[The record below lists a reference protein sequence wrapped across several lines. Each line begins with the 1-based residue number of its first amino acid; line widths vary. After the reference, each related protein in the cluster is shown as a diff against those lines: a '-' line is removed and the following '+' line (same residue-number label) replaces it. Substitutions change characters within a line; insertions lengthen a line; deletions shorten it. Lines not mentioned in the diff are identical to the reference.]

1 MYEKPNLYKHWDFT
15 LLDIIMLELCYF
27 VAYYLRHGRMVPV
40 VPSSSYTVVVLLII
54 LLNLLSGMMFHNYQ
68 EILHRGYL

>member
-54 LLNLLSGMMFHNYQ
+54 LLNLLLAQ
-68 EILHRGYL
+68 YLMTWIQIKGLG